1 MKLNKETL
9 KQIIK
14 EELDSLLN
22 ETTYSVANIFMDFQ
36 RQGGRDYWLSQAH
49 GTDMK
54 FSDFMHADQALA
66 EYIRQVDP
74 SLKNMPQDTWSQ
86 ITELIRQTV

>member
-22 ETTYSVANIFMDFQ
+22 EMEEVDMAKAKEIANRETFAGDMQAMDTPDRINYIVAMYTNP
-36 RQGGRDYWLSQAH
+36 
-49 GTDMK
+49 
-54 FSDFMHADQALA
+54 
-66 EYIRQVDP
+66 QV
-74 SLKNMPQDTWSQ
+74 SEATAAAAVEMMPY
-86 ITELIRQTV
+86 

>member
-22 ETTYSVANIFMDFQ
+22 EMEEVDMAKAKEIANDTRNMGDMQ
-36 RQGGRDYWLSQAH
+36 VMQ
-49 GTDMK
+49 TDERIN
-54 FSDFMHADQALA
+54 FILNMHSGVSEATAA
-66 EYIRQVDP
+66 AAVEM
-74 SLKNMPQDTWSQ
+74 MPY
-86 ITELIRQTV
+86 

>member
-22 ETTYSVANIFMDFQ
+22 EMEEVDMAKAKEIAEDTRNMGDMQFMGSQERINFIVNMYSGVSEAT
-36 RQGGRDYWLSQAH
+36 A
-49 GTDMK
+49 K
-54 FSDFMHADQALA
+54 AA
-66 EYIRQVDP
+66 VD
-74 SLKNMPQDTWSQ
+74 LMPY
-86 ITELIRQTV
+86 

>member
-22 ETTYSVANIFMDFQ
+22 EMGEGEVDEAKAKEIANIETFAGDMQAMDTPD
-36 RQGGRDYWLSQAH
+36 RIN
-49 GTDMK
+49 
-54 FSDFMHADQALA
+54 
-66 EYIRQVDP
+66 YIVNMYTNPQV
-74 SLKNMPQDTWSQ
+74 SRATAAAAVEMMPY
-86 ITELIRQTV
+86 